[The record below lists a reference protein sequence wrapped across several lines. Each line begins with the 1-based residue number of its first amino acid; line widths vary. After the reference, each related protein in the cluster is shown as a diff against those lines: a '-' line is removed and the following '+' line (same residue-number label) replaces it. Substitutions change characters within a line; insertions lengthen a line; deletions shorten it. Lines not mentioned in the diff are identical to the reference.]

1 MLKRNDALIGPPED
15 ERQPRATPVRTL
27 VFVALAMTAFA
38 ANSVFCRKALA
49 QTAIDPASFTLVRI
63 ASGAAMLYLLT
74 RLKHSDGGVTGS
86 WQGAFALFAYAVCFS
101 FAYITLSAGTGAL
114 LLFGA
119 VQATMILRGLFGGER
134 LSLLQWSGLG
144 LALAGLAALLAPG
157 VTAPEPVGALLMVVA
172 GVAWGAYSLLG
183 RSRSSGPL
191 AATAGNF
198 LRATPLALAVV
209 AAVALRTHVDWDMA
223 GLTYAVASG
232 ALASGVGYA
241 LWYAALPGL
250 NAATAASV
258 QLSVPVIT
266 ALGGALLLHE
276 AITPRLSIA
285 SLAVLGGIAMV
296 IWVRRTPAR

>member
-1 MLKRNDALIGPPED
+1 MPQKNHALTSPLQD
-15 ERQPRATPVRTL
+15 EHAPRASPARTFVL
-27 VFVALAMTAFA
+27 VPLAMTAFA
-38 ANSVFCRKALA
+38 ANSVFCRKALV

-74 RLKHSDGGVTGS
+74 RLTRPAGNVAGS
-86 WQGAFALFAYAVCFS
+86 WRGAMALLAYAACFS

-119 VQATMILRGLFGGER
+119 VQATMILRGLFTGER
-134 LSLLQWSGLG
+134 LDLLQWSGLG

-157 VTAPEPVGALLMVVA
+157 VTAPEPVGALLMVAA

-183 RSRSSGPL
+183 RSSSSGPL

-198 LRATPLALAVV
+198 LRAAPLALAVV
-209 AAVALRTHVDWDMA
+209 AAMALRTHVDWDMA

-241 LWYAALPGL
+241 LWYTALPGL
-250 NAATAASV
+250 SATTAASV

-266 ALGGALLLHE
+266 ALAGALVLGE
-276 AITPRLSIA
+276 AITLRLRQ
-285 SLAVLGGIAMV
+285 
-296 IWVRRTPAR
+296 RR